1 MYIIQLFSFFIA
13 ILGIAILGIIL
24 QFMGIF
30 DQKVIISKKSEINFG
45 LFFVCK
51 NKTCIG
57 YNGLF
62 SSYKMG

>member
-1 MYIIQLFSFFIA
+1 MNNIQLFSFFF
-13 ILGIAILGIIL
+13 AILGIIL
-24 QFMGIF
+24 QFLGIF

-62 SSYKMG
+62 LSYNMG